1 MPTWKDANYN
11 DLSDYVAT
19 KVVESEGGDE
29 GDGEVTDDP
38 FVGTWAVTCEMGDT
52 WGNNYAAKTGE
63 MVIEG
68 ANGEYVIKS
77 IAGVTYNISVALNGN
92 TLSGTF
98 QGATMTLTYDA
109 ETNTLT
115 QSGSYADFSNNAIKN
130 IVATKK

>member
-1 MPTWKDANYN
+1 
-11 DLSDYVAT
+11 
-19 KVVESEGGDE
+19 
-29 GDGEVTDDP
+29 
-38 FVGTWAVTCEMGDT
+38 
-52 WGNNYAAKTGE
+52 

-92 TLSGTF
+92 TLSGTS

-109 ETNTLT
+109 EHNTLT

-130 IVATKK
+130 IVATKN